1 MLILTSQSG
10 QSEFM
15 ELLTIA
21 FLILVGPMAV
31 LYGADTSLDD
41 VCCRRGWWPGHGRER
56 AP

>member
-1 MLILTSQSG
+1 
-10 QSEFM
+10 M

-31 LYGADTSLDD
+31 LYGADSGMDD
-41 VCCRRGWWPGHGRER
+41 IYRRRPWWPGHGREA